1 MPTTLATRK
10 PVEDLGAADFEA
22 FPVWEFALDE
32 EGAGDDDAQDET
44 WVRPVAAIEVPA
56 GAGSLGVAAALRL
69 AGGLV
74 YPGVLFCDTPAR
86 SALADHERADPEHA
100 NPAYAILDVSAVALL
115 TTAGRVLFARGD
127 TPAETRRALK
137 RLGLPRAQVFPL
149 EYATRAP
156 LAGSGAP
163 GYGSFQP

>member
-10 PVEDLGAADFEA
+10 PVEDLAVADLEA

-32 EGAGDDDAQDET
+32 EGSEDDAHDEDDNPQDET
-44 WVRPVAAIEVPA
+44 WVRPLAAAEVPG
-56 GAGSLGVAAALRL
+56 GASALGVAAALRL

-74 YPGVLFCDTPAR
+74 YPGVLFCDTDVDPA
-86 SALADHERADPEHA
+86 HA
-100 NPAYAILDVSAVALL
+100 NLEVSAVALL

-127 TPAETRRALK
+127 TPAETGRALK
-137 RLGLPRAQVFPL
+137 RLGLPAAQVFPL
-149 EYATRAP
+149 EYCTRAP